1 MDWIPIVRCPCT
13 TPRALGRHA
22 HELFFWLEGIKESL
36 RASVVR
42 DKSGHVPKTPNL
54 PLRIA
59 CANPEFCSL
68 LLMRLREHWSRGT
81 EEDTTRDG
89 SEAAASVD
97 RVRCGIWPAGAVRD
111 PRNDE
116 LSPSA
121 VARGYCSGADPHNR
135 LVCLGRQGH
144 GRAREVAIGER
155 EGVLG
160 GSICRHRSD
169 LRRIFRVKL
178 EPYADIKETPDAVCA
193 DSTLGSGQTWDT
205 TIVPSLT
212 VPLSGN
218 CLFILYHTY
227 SDTF

>member
-1 MDWIPIVRCPCT
+1 MPLYDATRT
-13 TPRALGRHA
+13 
-22 HELFFWLEGIKESL
+22 
-36 RASVVR
+36 RASCARAVLLAGGYQR
-42 DKSGHVPKTPNL
+42 ITQGLCRAGRGRGHVPKASNL
-54 PLRIA
+54 PLRIS
-59 CANPEFCSL
+59 CANPELRSL

-81 EEDTTRDG
+81 EEDATRDG
-89 SEAAASVD
+89 
-97 RVRCGIWPAGAVRD
+97 VRRAGYGPAGAVRD

-155 EGVLG
+155 EVFWG

-178 EPYADIKETPDAVCA
+178 EPYAHIKETPNAVCA
-193 DSTLGSGQTWDT
+193 DSALGAGQTWDT

-218 CLFILYHTY
+218 CLFILYHKY